1 MRTLREPLFFAN
13 APPASRARAKRT
25 TRRPPPR
32 PRAARGARDRTARAL
47 PEERSATLGERGARR
62 ASAPPASRPPPGP
75 SPPPRWRRAATRHP
89 SACPANSTRSTPRNA
104 QSSMTMRACSSTSYG
119 ESLCGELP
127 RFGLA
132 LNPNPGRSRQIT
144 RTPSVVASE
153 GAILRQ
159 QNAPAPKPCTKTTA
173 ASGGKNP
180 PSPPS
185 PTLSNDPPRSPTNPC
200 SGSGRPGSSRTG
212 CRRPPA
218 RPRGRPRQP
227 NLRNARFSC
236 PVVRS
241 RRRAIARV
249 RMAVEAAR
257 LEAVEAAQ
265 FAGFREA
272 EPEHAGARGGLPP
285 ELLARVHAH
294 GEGNGDVREA
304 RRDGDGEHDRR
315 DGLVHLVASVV
326 GSAP

>member
-13 APPASRARAKRT
+13 APPASEGSRETDDAETAAAAASGSRRAGSDSSCSSGRAFGD
-25 TRRPPPR
+25 PLVN
-32 PRAARGARDRTARAL
+32 AARDA
-47 PEERSATLGERGARR
+47 
-62 ASAPPASRPPPGP
+62 PPGP
-75 SPPPRWRRAATRHP
+75 PPLASSPGAISSASVAARMATRHP

-119 ESLCGELP
+119 ESLSENSP

-185 PTLSNDPPRSPTNPC
+185 PTLSNE
-200 SGSGRPGSSRTG
+200 SS
-212 CRRPPA
+212 A
-218 RPRGRPRQP
+218 
-227 NLRNARFSC
+227 
-236 PVVRS
+236 
-241 RRRAIARV
+241 
-249 RMAVEAAR
+249 
-257 LEAVEAAQ
+257 
-265 FAGFREA
+265 
-272 EPEHAGARGGLPP
+272 
-285 ELLARVHAH
+285 LAN
-294 GEGNGDVREA
+294 ES
-304 RRDGDGEHDRR
+304 
-315 DGLVHLVASVV
+315 L
-326 GSAP
+326 